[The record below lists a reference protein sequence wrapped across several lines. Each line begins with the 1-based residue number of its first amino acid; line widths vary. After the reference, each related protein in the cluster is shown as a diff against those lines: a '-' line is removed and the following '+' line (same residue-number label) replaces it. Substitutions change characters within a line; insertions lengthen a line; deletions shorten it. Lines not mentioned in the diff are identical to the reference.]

1 MHELS
6 IATSIIDLAQEE
18 AEKRGAAV
26 LAIHLKLGPLAGV
39 IKEALLG
46 SYELAAEGT
55 PLAGSRLVI
64 NEVPVV
70 VFCGQC
76 GENRTLPSIQRFCC
90 PVCQTPTPDVVQGEE
105 LQVTALELAS

>member
-39 IKEALLG
+39 IKEARTGEYWLDIPAYRDWANRRRRRIIALM
-46 SYELAAEGT
+46 
-55 PLAGSRLVI
+55 
-64 NEVPVV
+64 VV
-70 VFCGQC
+70 V
-76 GENRTLPSIQRFCC
+76 
-90 PVCQTPTPDVVQGEE
+90 VMV
-105 LQVTALELAS
+105 ALGALVSAGVGGIAR